1 MTKNMRPTARNV
13 FIIQRVSNERLR
25 DMTATQYEADNIL
38 HFGEPFHLECNPSL
52 LVDERTQMLENPKYL
67 ASAMKTATNVTR
79 LSNRQMVYMAEART
93 NDAVWVCLDPAGG
106 ADRLLSKGAAV
117 EALRELVLQ
126 HRGTGQKLCADAAYS
141 EATDFGPGYEVACA
155 TRRDNRRQLSLARE
169 GKGDLTGETLDRPEG
184 EENRWIF
191 VTADTP
197 AQAED
202 KRRLPPPLTS
212 EALIQ
217 KVIDILKARG
227 EGSIRG
233 LRRSFRI
240 MDDGR
245 DQKLDR
251 EDFKWGLKDYGVHLN
266 DRQFDVLLDYFDDNK
281 DGLISINEFLNGVA
295 GPMNE
300 RRADLVRIAYERLD
314 KNCDGE
320 VTRADIRM
328 AYDVS
333 ENPKVVSGEWT
344 VDEAIENFMALWETE
359 KEDGHITLSEFMQ
372 YYSDLSAEIEDDDYF
387 ELMIRNAW
395 HISGG
400 EGWAANS
407 SCLRVLVTYTD
418 DSQEVVEC
426 QDDLGLDTRDTM
438 AIIEHLERQGVQN
451 IKSVSVADAM

>member
-1 MTKNMRPTARNV
+1 
-13 FIIQRVSNERLR
+13 
-25 DMTATQYEADNIL
+25 
-38 HFGEPFHLECNPSL
+38 
-52 LVDERTQMLENPKYL
+52 
-67 ASAMKTATNVTR
+67 
-79 LSNRQMVYMAEART
+79 
-93 NDAVWVCLDPAGG
+93 
-106 ADRLLSKGAAV
+106 
-117 EALRELVLQ
+117 
-126 HRGTGQKLCADAAYS
+126 
-141 EATDFGPGYEVACA
+141 
-155 TRRDNRRQLSLARE
+155 
-169 GKGDLTGETLDRPEG
+169 
-184 EENRWIF
+184 
-191 VTADTP
+191 
-197 AQAED
+197 
-202 KRRLPPPLTS
+202 
-212 EALIQ
+212 
-217 KVIDILKARG
+217 
-227 EGSIRG
+227 
-233 LRRSFRI
+233 

-245 DQKLDR
+245 DRKLDR

-451 IKSVSVADAM
+451 IKSVSVSDAM